1 MSNINMY
8 KEKLEVQNDKLQ
20 YEKEMI
26 NDQIDLL
33 SGKKKQ
39 GIKETSKL
47 IKDKKKN
54 IEIINDCSRNFKK
67 EIEIRMKL
75 IEQLYP
81 ETKTFLSKLENT
93 FLSDFIANKM
103 NIDDTSEFN
112 ERTIEKYI
120 SNVQDYSRLIEEWDK
135 VSNESKE
142 GLELDKLR
150 EEMKMKLGKFEQSRL
165 ITQDFYESMQL
176 DYKKGINLDEI
187 IKKSSHKIALDIQNP
202 YSKSTVLNKTTKNK
216 KNNNN
221 MSRATTEAGNYKSG
235 NNSSVLNRQQQSSI
249 LYPNSSMT
257 TKNNNSKISY
267 DKIAETA

>member
-1 MSNINMY
+1 M
-8 KEKLEVQNDKLQ
+8 
-20 YEKEMI
+20 
-26 NDQIDLL
+26 
-33 SGKKKQ
+33 
-39 GIKETSKL
+39 
-47 IKDKKKN
+47 
-54 IEIINDCSRNFKK
+54 FK
-67 EIEIRMKL
+67 
-75 IEQLYP
+75 
-81 ETKTFLSKLENT
+81 T
-93 FLSDFIANKM
+93 
-103 NIDDTSEFN
+103 
-112 ERTIEKYI
+112 
-120 SNVQDYSRLIEEWDK
+120 
-135 VSNESKE
+135 NESKE